1 MTVEQYADPSMNL
14 NYPNEDG
21 DALVRAFKRQKGRLF
36 GQVHVHRIRDAEAS
50 PASVEQLL
58 KLIASKAR
66 PSDVFMMY
74 ASGHG
79 GMVRCEGES
88 KPGCLLT
95 CRASLQSDR
104 TMCSEAIAM
113 DRLTRKMR
121 AVKAKKLCCSTA
133 ANRAQRR
140 VETCCL
146 R

>member
-1 MTVEQYADPSMNL
+1 M
-14 NYPNEDG
+14 
-21 DALVRAFKRQKGRLF
+21 RQKGRLF

-88 KPGCLLT
+88 KPGYRLLT
-95 CRASLQSDR
+95 YRASFRAIERCARGDCDGSTDAQDACRQSQQ
-104 TMCSEAIAM
+104 
-113 DRLTRKMR
+113 
-121 AVKAKKLCCSTA
+121 KLLLLDSY
-133 ANRAQRR
+133 NRAQRR